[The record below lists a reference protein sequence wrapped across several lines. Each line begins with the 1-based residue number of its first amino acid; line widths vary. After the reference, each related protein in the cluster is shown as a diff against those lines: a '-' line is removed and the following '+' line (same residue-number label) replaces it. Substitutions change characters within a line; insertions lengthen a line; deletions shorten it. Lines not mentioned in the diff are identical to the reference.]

1 MFLSYR
7 CVLSFVQTFLC
18 FEEPPKSLNFFF
30 NLNVML
36 EKKTACMEAKERY
49 ILSEVMVSIMYV
61 NF

>member
-1 MFLSYR
+1 MKRRLK
-7 CVLSFVQTFLC
+7 VLI
-18 FEEPPKSLNFFF
+18 FFF
-30 NLNVML
+30 FFLTKRNVG